1 MRGRRPRPA
10 LAIPA
15 ALLIVMLAGLMFLTG
30 CNVLAGVDTNVNAD
44 GSGTIGIRL
53 AADKE
58 LQDALSGAA
67 DGLGGEAGAILGI
80 IGDLGGLTGGL
91 PTNVDDLFNLI
102 VGQIPGDWKVDRGTD
117 SSGARWLSLTRSFS
131 SPEELQQ
138 ILSGR
143 FLSTVIA
150 TDQFSLTQDKGF
162 FTTKTQFA
170 ATADAGSV
178 TSRAQSV
185 AGFAESVLGEILT
198 VQNRVTLP
206 GTIKDNNADEVRGNT
221 LVWNLGTSGSK
232 EMYANSTIYNAGA
245 IAGTTIAGVVIIAAL
260 TVALVLILRRRR
272 RKPTPEQP
280 GAVQPAPSSPP
291 QIAEAVG
298 VEEAEQTAEAA
309 PESAA
314 EAETPAAPVVDEAA
328 ETPAAVT
335 AAVIEEPA
343 VAPAPTESP
352 AATAPPAPAG
362 PAATTLAQPAA
373 AAEAP
378 RPIVPIP
385 LRPTRAQAV
394 GDDTLA
400 VSPDTPA
407 EPAEPAPGE
416 GAAST

>member
-1 MRGRRPRPA
+1 M
-10 LAIPA
+10 
-15 ALLIVMLAGLMFLTG
+15 
-30 CNVLAGVDTNVNAD
+30 
-44 GSGTIGIRL
+44 
-53 AADKE
+53 
-58 LQDALSGAA
+58 
-67 DGLGGEAGAILGI
+67 
-80 IGDLGGLTGGL
+80 
-91 PTNVDDLFNLI
+91 DDLFNLI

-260 TVALVLILRRRR
+260 TLALVLILRRRR

-291 QIAEAVG
+291 QTAEAVG
-298 VEEAEQTAEAA
+298 VEDSDAGTGGVTSDGADAEPDVTVEPEQAAEVA
-309 PESAA
+309 PEERGSGRDACSTRWVAA
-314 EAETPAAPVVDEAA
+314 ERG
-328 ETPAAVT
+328 
-335 AAVIEEPA
+335 
-343 VAPAPTESP
+343 SRRR
-352 AATAPPAPAG
+352 
-362 PAATTLAQPAA
+362 
-373 AAEAP
+373 
-378 RPIVPIP
+378 RPS
-385 LRPTRAQAV
+385 RRQ
-394 GDDTLA
+394 
-400 VSPDTPA
+400 
-407 EPAEPAPGE
+407 
-416 GAAST
+416 